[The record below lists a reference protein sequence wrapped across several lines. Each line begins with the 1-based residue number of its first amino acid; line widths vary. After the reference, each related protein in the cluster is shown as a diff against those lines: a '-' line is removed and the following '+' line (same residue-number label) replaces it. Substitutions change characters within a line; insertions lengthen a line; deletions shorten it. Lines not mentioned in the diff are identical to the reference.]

1 MYDIDRFSYWND
13 PIVKIKRRGIYPL
26 NDEGRAQYYS
36 KDSFVHHYLR
46 RPIPKIESDW
56 PINEGKNDSNEEQ
69 KETISPE
76 ETKNTLNNLTTVI
89 PNKEDYSKTILN
101 TEPNLGPI
109 KLKSPSNLK
118 NNIISNTI
126 ENNLNKRYE
135 LMSHKKKL
143 KLKKIGGVQSKSLS
157 KDRNVR
163 NLLFFGKTIDKINKR
178 NVGQS
183 FEKKAGLT
191 GLKIFPNRTA
201 RINPELPRI
210 MQKFR
215 KENNIIKIIK
225 TETKEM
231 GESYNPYNFIVPH
244 VNRTK
249 RNIFGSLFH
258 S

>member
-26 NDEGRAQYYS
+26 NDEGRALYYS

-56 PINEGKNDSNEEQ
+56 PNNEGKNDSNEEQ
-69 KETISPE
+69 KETLSPE
-76 ETKNTLNNLTTVI
+76 ETKNTLN
-89 PNKEDYSKTILN
+89 
-101 TEPNLGPI
+101 

-231 GESYNPYNFIVPH
+231 GENYNPYNFIVPH